1 MEKLII
7 DVPEG
12 KSKLV
17 KELLEALGVK
27 ITNIS
32 SKKKDKKD
40 VLKQVSIWTE
50 DEIKAIEEVSNSFN
64 LPIKEW

>member
-7 DVPEG
+7 DVPDG

-27 ITNIS
+27 ITTVS
-32 SKKKDKKD
+32 LKKKEEKD

-50 DEIKAIEEVSNSFN
+50 EEIKAIEEVSNSFN
-64 LPIKEW
+64 LSIKEW

>member
-1 MEKLII
+1 MEKLIK

-32 SKKKDKKD
+32 SKKMD
-40 VLKQVSIWTE
+40 
-50 DEIKAIEEVSNSFN
+50 
-64 LPIKEW
+64 